1 MEARLL
7 NPRQIEAFR
16 WVMLRGSVTG
26 AAAALDISQ
35 PAVSRLV
42 RDLEADSG
50 LTLFERRGNHLLPT
64 PEATLL
70 LAEAERYATG
80 LAALTRFAADLR
92 ARRGGRLRVAALPA
106 MAMGFLP
113 RFASKFLAGRERANV
128 HLAGMPSHLVIDAVQ
143 AGQADVGL
151 AAAPAERPGLLIE
164 SLASGAVLAVP
175 AGNRLAQR
183 RTVALPDLAGER
195 VVALSEP
202 TIFSVQTYA
211 LLADVHHDVVAT
223 TPLSGIACALV
234 AEGFGVA
241 IVDPFSVG
249 DYLGRGVAA
258 IPLQP
263 RLNVRIAL
271 ITSAHN
277 RPSALASEFIDAFR
291 AHVAQGA
298 GIRRA
303 PATRVARP
311 PRPGPRLAPMAP
323 SPRR

>member
-1 MEARLL
+1 ML

-16 WVMLRGSVTG
+16 WVMQRGSVTG

-42 RDLEADSG
+42 RDLETDTG

-113 RFASKFLAGRERANV
+113 RFVAGFLEGRGSAHV
-128 HLAGMPSHLVIDAVQ
+128 HLSGMPSHLVIDAVQ
-143 AGQADVGL
+143 VGQADVGL
-151 AAAPAERPGLLIE
+151 AAAPPERPGLTIE
-164 SLASGAVLAVP
+164 SLASHAVLAAP
-175 AGNRLAQR
+175 AHHRLAR
-183 RTVALPDLAGER
+183 RRMVALQDLAGER

-202 TIFSVQTYA
+202 SIFSAHTDA
-211 LLADVHHDVVAT
+211 LLADIHHEVVAT

-234 AEGFGVA
+234 AEGLGVA
-241 IVDPFSVG
+241 VVDPFSVG
-249 DYLGRGVAA
+249 DYVGRGVVA
-258 IPLQP
+258 IPLRPQVD
-263 RLNVRIAL
+263 VRIAL
-271 ITSAHN
+271 ITSAQL
-277 RPSALASEFIDAFR
+277 RPSALAREFIDAFR
-291 AHVAQGA
+291 VHVASQGA
-298 GIRRA
+298 WLRA
-303 PATRVARP
+303 SARAGPPLRP
-311 PRPGPRLAPMAP
+311 PPAP
-323 SPRR
+323 